1 MASSLVSGLGAYCRL
16 AVRTSCSGALDENA
30 LAVTLSSATGRI
42 LHWWDYAWLGSL
54 HRERFLLEAAVSLPT
69 LIEEPAPADIYQA
82 MLHQRARLK
91 ADQQLAEW
99 TFGG

>member
-1 MASSLVSGLGAYCRL
+1 LTEVA
-16 AVRTSCSGALDENA
+16 
-30 LAVTLSSATGRI
+30 
-42 LHWWDYAWLGSL
+42 
-54 HRERFLLEAAVSLPT
+54 FLLEAAVSLPT
-69 LIEEPAPADIYQA
+69 LVEQPAPADIYRA